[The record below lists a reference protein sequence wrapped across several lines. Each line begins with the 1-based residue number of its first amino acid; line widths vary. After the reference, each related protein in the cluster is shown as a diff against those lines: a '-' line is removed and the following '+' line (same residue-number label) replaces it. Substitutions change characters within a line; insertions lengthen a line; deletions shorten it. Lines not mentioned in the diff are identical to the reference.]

1 MTRDELKA
9 AGFKYC
15 SWGCPLPRGTDGPS
29 IELWSDGKTVVAIL
43 RGGEMQTAGRGFWRF
58 GAIAA
63 QWRHL
68 RTLFV
73 KGGKVR
79 RS

>member
-1 MTRDELKA
+1 MTRHDLDR
-9 AGFKYC
+9 AGFRYC
-15 SWGCPLPRGTDGPS
+15 SWGCPLPRGTDGPA

-43 RGGEMQTAGRGFWRF
+43 RGGELQTAGRGFWRF
-58 GAIAA
+58 GKIPS
-63 QWRHL
+63 QLRYL

-73 KGGKVR
+73 RSGKVR